1 MQPQVILITGASS
14 GFGKITA
21 QMLSERGHIV
31 YGTSRKP
38 SEDMNQVKMLV
49 VDVTNFLS
57 VCQAVERI
65 LSEQGRIDV
74 LINNAGIGIGGALE
88 LATEEEVNI
97 QMNTNFFGVVNMCKA
112 VLPSMR
118 KARKGKIINISSI
131 GGVMGIPY
139 QGFYSASKFAVEGYS
154 EALALEVHP
163 FHIKVC
169 VVEPGDFNTGFTD
182 NRNIS
187 EQTRLDADYGESFL
201 KSLEI
206 IEKEERNGCHP
217 QKLGSANNVNDQG
230 FSGGGGPPRWRRNNG
245 LTATKMLG
253 VNFATQ
259 TDKLEL
265 GGSARYNYQD
275 GDIASIGSTEDFLP
289 DGNSYSNSN
298 SRQRNKAKNFNADF
312 RMEWKPDSMTNII
325 FRPNF
330 SYGKTDNLSN
340 SESGTFNS
348 DPYSLVSDP
357 NNWLNLEKILNPDDD
372 PLRSIRI
379 NAINSGS
386 LSDNKSVSTDATLQ
400 LNRKLNDKGRNVT
413 FRGRFG
419 YTNNDNNQY
428 TESETHYFQFPY
440 ALLGNIERLHTLS
453 YFGYR
458 LLHVG
463 KIVFEVYLFGFQ
475 PVKLHVELAH
485 AFGKLVVAPFQLLR
499 LFLFV
504 NGDFHTGLFGDKGI
518 RLRLLGH
525 KLLRYR
531 SKFAVL
537 PIYFAF

>member
-49 VDVTNFLS
+49 VDVTNSFS

-65 LSEQGRIDV
+65 LLEQGRIDV

-97 QMNTNFFGVVNMCKA
+97 QMNTNFFGVVNTCKA
-112 VLPSMR
+112 VLSSMR

-217 QKLGSANNVNDQG
+217 RRLGAAICKIVERTNPPFRTKV
-230 FSGGGGPPRWRRNNG
+230 GPWIQV
-245 LTATKMLG
+245 L
-253 VNFATQ
+253 FA
-259 TDKLEL
+259 K
-265 GGSARYNYQD
+265 SKKW
-275 GDIASIGSTEDFLP
+275 LP
-289 DGNSYSNSN
+289 DAVMQCAL
-298 SRQRNKAKNFNADF
+298 R
-312 RMEWKPDSMTNII
+312 I
-325 FRPNF
+325 F
-330 SYGKTDNLSN
+330 Y
-340 SESGTFNS
+340 
-348 DPYSLVSDP
+348 
-357 NNWLNLEKILNPDDD
+357 
-372 PLRSIRI
+372 
-379 NAINSGS
+379 AI
-386 LSDNKSVSTDATLQ
+386 K
-400 LNRKLNDKGRNVT
+400 
-413 FRGRFG
+413 
-419 YTNNDNNQY
+419 
-428 TESETHYFQFPY
+428 
-440 ALLGNIERLHTLS
+440 
-453 YFGYR
+453 
-458 LLHVG
+458 
-463 KIVFEVYLFGFQ
+463 
-475 PVKLHVELAH
+475 
-485 AFGKLVVAPFQLLR
+485 
-499 LFLFV
+499 
-504 NGDFHTGLFGDKGI
+504 
-518 RLRLLGH
+518 
-525 KLLRYR
+525 
-531 SKFAVL
+531 
-537 PIYFAF
+537 